1 MRTVIIK
8 DQVLGGGTTN
18 EFSLDFLKERID
30 VRELIRSRVFQ
41 EVRDFNVEHKTDSQ
55 RTFRGLVEPTDAE
68 KTLNGYRLKG
78 PPREISWEEQF
89 DRAIKAFEGNQ
100 IIVLVNN
107 KQCESLD
114 EQIEIRPDT
123 VVTFLRLTQLV
134 GG

>member
-18 EFSLDFLKERID
+18 EFSLDFLKEKID

-41 EVRDFNVEHKTDSQ
+41 EVRDFNVEQKIDSKK
-55 RTFRGLVEPTDAE
+55 TFRGLVEPTDAE
-68 KTLNGYRLKG
+68 KTLNGFRLKG
-78 PPREISWEEQF
+78 PREINWEEQF

-107 KQCESLD
+107 KQCESL
-114 EQIEIRPDT
+114 EEPIEINPNT